1 MHMIRRLLLSPLPLL
16 LAVVAVFAGGA
27 MAQEEVGTLA
37 SVLGV
42 VQVQRPGSETWEQ
55 VQVGAPV
62 LEGEQI
68 RTGSR
73 SAARIVFDEGS
84 VVEMGASTL
93 LKATRLA
100 LAPVGKR
107 YLSLVSLLEGKLHV
121 LVGEQYGVEG
131 SHFEVETPAAVAS
144 SRAGQFV
151 VLYDPKAET
160 ATVAGLDRD
169 VAVAGTI
176 GLIGPGVT
184 VRPKT
189 ATQVRRGR
197 FPTAAAS
204 IDPQTLRVYLTGF
217 ATLGTGNPDE
227 GIGAGHPALNG
238 RILRP
243 EDMPEQVAGKL
254 PESPTATASRPVF
267 PEQGLPTESFADT
280 LSPDV
285 RVDRQPI
292 PEYRTAHPGERPIG
306 GVQVDF

>member
-1 MHMIRRLLLSPLPLL
+1 MLMIRRLLIIPFSLL
-16 LAVVAVFAGGA
+16 LAVVVISAGSA

-42 VQVQRPGSETWEQ
+42 VQVQRPGAETWEQ

-62 LEGEQI
+62 LEGEQV

-73 SAARIVFDEGS
+73 SAARIVFREGS
-84 VVEMGASTL
+84 VLEMGASSII
-93 LKATRLA
+93 KATRLA
-100 LAPVGKR
+100 LEPAGKR
-107 YLSLVSLLEGKLHV
+107 YISLVNLLEGKLHV

-131 SHFEVETPAAVAS
+131 SRFEVETPATVAS
-144 SRAGQFV
+144 SRGGEFL
-151 VLYDPKAET
+151 VLYDPKGEV
-160 ATVAGLDRD
+160 ATVVGLERD

-176 GLIGPGVT
+176 GLIGPAVT

-197 FPTAAAS
+197 FPTQAAS
-204 IDPQTLRVYLTGF
+204 VDPQTLRGYREGL
-217 ATLGTGNPDE
+217 AILGTGNPDE

-243 EDMPEQVAGKL
+243 EDMPEQIAGKL
-254 PESPTATASRPVF
+254 PEAPTGLPPVF
-267 PEQGLPTESFADT
+267 PEQGLPTESFADI

-292 PEYRTAHPGERPIG
+292 PEYRAARPGERPIG
-306 GVQVDF
+306 SVQVDF